1 MCGTRRSQTS
11 GPACRPGGSSAAN
24 HISVP
29 DPTAR
34 NRSQGARTRK
44 SQKPFRTLSR
54 NHTVHMYPRSLPNR
68 GSLPR
73 VCWPVTVPFWSVP
86 LTRSCP
92 PFARPGPSL
101 AGFSTFR
108 SAMAPR
114 PLHCVLRSSR
124 RHGPTTMGFH
134 MGGRD
139 TRRAEG
145 APQDARRIGCML
157 HRHFFTCSLA
167 TAQQG
172 SCLAWLQHLTWPADA
187 VKSFRCYGRDP
198 PFT

>member
-1 MCGTRRSQTS
+1 MCGTRCSLTLE
-11 GPACRPGGSSAAN
+11 PASRPGGSSAAN

-34 NRSQGARTRK
+34 NRSQGARTRN

-54 NHTVHMYPRSLPNR
+54 NHTVHMYHRSLPNR

-92 PFARPGPSL
+92 PFARRGLLL
-101 AGFSTFR
+101 AGFRIFW

-114 PLHCVLRSSR
+114 PLHCVA
-124 RHGPTTMGFH
+124 G
-134 MGGRD
+134 D
-139 TRRAEG
+139 TARLQWASIRERETPRAEG

-167 TAQQG
+167 TAPQG

-187 VKSFRCYGRDP
+187 VKSFRCYGKDP
-198 PFT
+198 PFA